1 MECLPLPQKF
11 IGVFFDETLNVTQ
24 FRGS

>member
-11 IGVFFDETLNVTQ
+11 IGVFFDETLTVTQ